1 MKKISEFGEAL
12 NEALDKKNN
21 SIDNLVWRS
30 ADGSVT
36 KMMDMPEDK
45 LKKAY
50 NHCVSMLYSTNPAA
64 PGKYQVRKNYWNM
77 YSNCNAELL
86 LRYILYTCKIDN
98 LKTNKDIVD
107 LVNVYRSEKHIK
119 DNDPITVMFENMP
132 AIFEKVTVEKLVR
145 ACLDSLDPF
154 NKKLVSNEF
163 ILSKGIWFT
172 NKERKELTEYRED
185 GSMRN
190 RLEVLKERLFI
201 EDLHLRVDP
210 KGFGFKEFRALIQL
224 EPMQKYSTIPS
235 YTLELLRDKVIL
247 MLDTDLEWNIQK
259 WTKLL
264 TNIKTVAEAR
274 ELKIDNK

>member
-12 NEALDKKNN
+12 TEALDKKNN
-21 SIDNLVWRS
+21 SVDNMVWKW
-30 ADGSVT
+30 ANGNVV
-36 KMMDMPEDK
+36 KMTDMTEDE

-50 NHCVSMLYSTNPAA
+50 NHCVSMLYSTSSTA
-64 PGKYQVRKNYWNM
+64 PGKYQVRKNYWDM

-86 LRYILYTCKIDN
+86 LRYLLYTCKIDN

-107 LVNVYRSEKHIK
+107 LVNLYRREKNIK
-119 DNDPITVMFENMP
+119 DNDPITVIFENMP
-132 AIFEKVTVEKLVR
+132 TIFEKVTIEKLVR
-145 ACLDSLDPF
+145 ACLDSLNPF
-154 NKKLVSNEF
+154 NKKLVPNEF

-190 RLEVLKERLFI
+190 RLEVLKERLLM
-201 EDLHLRVDP
+201 EDVRLRIDP

-224 EPMQKYSTIPS
+224 EPIQKYSTIPS
-235 YTLELLRDKVIL
+235 YTLELLRDRVIL
-247 MLDTDLEWNIQK
+247 MLDTDLEWHIQK

-264 TNIKTVAEAR
+264 TNIRKVAEM
-274 ELKIDNK
+274 KGFKVDNK